1 MEGNTST
8 TSTKLTPRPLFGGA
22 MRVCIP
28 SQWRDVSEIRQVP
41 DNQEVFQ
48 DCTFTDGR
56 TVHSELGIL
65 GSGGCIVIE
74 ILERED
80 GLNDDSTAE
89 FYFKDLAE
97 ANGSIKDANTS
108 GENAGGDYSIDY
120 TTSWNVGTDTKTMTL
135 DEGNRDDKGSNI
147 MPQLSVR
154 TKAFTCIGHQNVSPL
169 RNRTTLE
176 EGKSDCIKVE
186 LCVLRLE
193 QVHTDLLI
201 SLSLP
206 SYHGRDSRMEHG
218 HDALFLEILRSFQV
232 LDWSLFG

>member
-1 MEGNTST
+1 MESNRSKP
-8 TSTKLTPRPLFGGA
+8 TKLTPRPLFGGA
-22 MRVCIP
+22 MSICIP

-48 DCTFTDGR
+48 DCTFADGS
-56 TVHSELGIL
+56 TVQSELGIQ
-65 GSGGCIVIE
+65 GSGGCVVIE

-80 GLNDDSTAE
+80 GLNDDKAAE

-97 ANGSIKDANTS
+97 ANGSMDETSSNAENGAN
-108 GENAGGDYSIDY
+108 DYSVDY
-120 TTSWNVGTDTKTMTL
+120 TASWNVGNDAKNML
-135 DEGNRDDKGSNI
+135 MEGEIEKDKGPNI
-147 MPQLSVR
+147 MPQLSVT

-169 RNRTTLE
+169 RNRTKLE
-176 EGKSDCIKVE
+176 EGKSAYIKVE

-206 SYHGRDSRMEHG
+206 SHQDKDSRMEYIHNT
-218 HDALFLEILRSFQV
+218 LFLEILRSFQV

>member
-1 MEGNTST
+1 MESNTSKP
-8 TSTKLTPRPLFGGA
+8 TKLTPRPLFGGA
-22 MRVCIP
+22 MSILIP

-48 DCTFTDGR
+48 DCIFADGSI
-56 TVHSELGIL
+56 VHSELGIQ
-65 GSGGCIVIE
+65 GSGGCVVIE

-80 GLNDDSTAE
+80 GLNDDNAAE
-89 FYFKDLAE
+89 FFFKDLAE
-97 ANGSIKDANTS
+97 ANGSIDEASTNA
-108 GENAGGDYSIDY
+108 ENKASDYSVDY
-120 TTSWNVGTDTKTMTL
+120 TASWNVGNDAKNMHMDGEIIN
-135 DEGNRDDKGSNI
+135 DEDSNI

-154 TKAFTCIGHQNVSPL
+154 TKAFTCIGHQHVSPL
-169 RNRTTLE
+169 RNRKTLE
-176 EGKSDCIKVE
+176 EGKSAYIKVE

-206 SYHGRDSRMEHG
+206 SHQDKDSRMEYIHNT
-218 HDALFLEILRSFQV
+218 LFLEILRSFQV